1 MKILVSACLLG
12 EKCKYDGGSNFNETV
27 AAFCRGKE
35 VIAVCPEISSGM
47 GSPRVPAEI
56 VNGKVTDRNGKDV
69 DEIYRG
75 GVEKVMEE
83 IKGEGIE
90 LAVLKARS
98 PTCGVRE
105 IYDGTFTGTKIKGVG
120 IFAEALMEKG
130 ISVMDEEELERNFF
144 LKHKEEL

>member
-1 MKILVSACLLG
+1 MDGLKKAYYRTYQQVFDIGMRCLHWRKPIVLSGAGCLKQVPDVLG
-12 EKCKYDGGSNFNETV
+12 KC
-27 AAFCRGKE
+27 
-35 VIAVCPEISSGM
+35 
-47 GSPRVPAEI
+47 
-56 VNGKVTDRNGKDV
+56 
-69 DEIYRG
+69 

-83 IKGEGIE
+83 IKGEEIE

-105 IYDGTFTGTKIKGVG
+105 IYDGTFTGTKIKGAG
-120 IFAEALMEKG
+120 IFAKALMEKG

>member
-1 MKILVSACLLG
+1 
-12 EKCKYDGGSNFNETV
+12 
-27 AAFCRGKE
+27 
-35 VIAVCPEISSGM
+35 M

-83 IKGEGIE
+83 IKGEEIE

-105 IYDGTFTGTKIKGVG
+105 IYDGTFMGTKIKGAG

-130 ISVMDEEELERNFF
+130 ISVMDEEELETNFF

>member
-1 MKILVSACLLG
+1 M
-12 EKCKYDGGSNFNETV
+12 
-27 AAFCRGKE
+27 
-35 VIAVCPEISSGM
+35 
-47 GSPRVPAEI
+47 PAEI

-83 IKGEGIE
+83 IKGEEIE

-130 ISVMDEEELERNFF
+130 ISVMDEEELETNFF

>member
-1 MKILVSACLLG
+1 M
-12 EKCKYDGGSNFNETV
+12 
-27 AAFCRGKE
+27 
-35 VIAVCPEISSGM
+35 
-47 GSPRVPAEI
+47 
-56 VNGKVTDRNGKDV
+56 

-83 IKGEGIE
+83 IKGEEIE

-105 IYDGTFTGTKIKGVG
+105 IYDGTFTGTKIKGRRY
-120 IFAEALMEKG
+120 FCQSAYEKG

-144 LKHKEEL
+144 

>member
-12 EKCKYDGGSNFNETV
+12 EKCKYDGESNFNETV

-83 IKGEGIE
+83 IKGEEIE

-105 IYDGTFTGTKIKGVG
+105 IYDGTFTGTKSRAPVFCRSAYG
-120 IFAEALMEKG
+120 KG
-130 ISVMDEEELERNFF
+130 ISVMDEEELETNFF

>member
-56 VNGKVTDRNGKDV
+56 VNGKVTDKNGKDV

-83 IKGEGIE
+83 IKGEEIE

-98 PTCGVRE
+98 YMRCP
-105 IYDGTFTGTKIKGVG
+105 
-120 IFAEALMEKG
+120 
-130 ISVMDEEELERNFF
+130 
-144 LKHKEEL
+144 

>member
-27 AAFCRGKE
+27 AACCRGKE
-35 VIAVCPEISSGM
+35 VIAVCPEFSSGM
-47 GSPRVPAEI
+47 RSPRVPAEI
-56 VNGKVTDRNGKDV
+56 VNGKVTDKNGKDV

-83 IKGEGIE
+83 IKGEEIE

-98 PTCGVRE
+98 PTCGVR
-105 IYDGTFTGTKIKGVG
+105 
-120 IFAEALMEKG
+120 
-130 ISVMDEEELERNFF
+130 
-144 LKHKEEL
+144 

>member
-75 GVEKVMEE
+75 GVERSWRRLKV
-83 IKGEGIE
+83 KK
-90 LAVLKARS
+90 LNWR
-98 PTCGVRE
+98 
-105 IYDGTFTGTKIKGVG
+105 F
-120 IFAEALMEKG
+120 
-130 ISVMDEEELERNFF
+130 
-144 LKHKEEL
+144 

>member
-47 GSPRVPAEI
+47 GSPRCLRKF
-56 VNGKVTDRNGKDV
+56 VNGKVPIKWEDV

-75 GVEKVMEE
+75 GVERSWRR
-83 IKGEGIE
+83 
-90 LAVLKARS
+90 LKAKKL
-98 PTCGVRE
+98 
-105 IYDGTFTGTKIKGVG
+105 D
-120 IFAEALMEKG
+120 
-130 ISVMDEEELERNFF
+130 
-144 LKHKEEL
+144 

>member
-56 VNGKVTDRNGKDV
+56 VNGKVTDKNGKDV

-75 GVEKVMEE
+75 GVEKV
-83 IKGEGIE
+83 
-90 LAVLKARS
+90 
-98 PTCGVRE
+98 
-105 IYDGTFTGTKIKGVG
+105 GTFTGTKIKGAG
-120 IFAEALMEKG
+120 IFAEALIEKG
-130 ISVMDEEELERNFF
+130 ISVMDEEELETNFF

>member
-35 VIAVCPEISSGM
+35 VIAACPEISSGM

-83 IKGEGIE
+83 IKGEEIG

-105 IYDGTFTGTKIKGVG
+105 IYDGTFTGTKIKGAG
-120 IFAEALMEKG
+120 IFAEALMKKG

>member
-35 VIAVCPEISSGM
+35 VIVVCPEISSGM

-83 IKGEGIE
+83 IKGEEIE

-130 ISVMDEEELERNFF
+130 ISVMDEEELETNFF

>member
-56 VNGKVTDRNGKDV
+56 VNGKVTDKMGKTWM
-69 DEIYRG
+69 
-75 GVEKVMEE
+75 KSTA
-83 IKGEGIE
+83 
-90 LAVLKARS
+90 AVWKRSWRRLKAKKL
-98 PTCGVRE
+98 
-105 IYDGTFTGTKIKGVG
+105 D
-120 IFAEALMEKG
+120 
-130 ISVMDEEELERNFF
+130 
-144 LKHKEEL
+144 

>member
-56 VNGKVTDRNGKDV
+56 VNGKVTDKNG
-69 DEIYRG
+69 
-75 GVEKVMEE
+75 
-83 IKGEGIE
+83 IKG
-90 LAVLKARS
+90 A
-98 PTCGVRE
+98 
-105 IYDGTFTGTKIKGVG
+105 G
-120 IFAEALMEKG
+120 IFAEALMKKG